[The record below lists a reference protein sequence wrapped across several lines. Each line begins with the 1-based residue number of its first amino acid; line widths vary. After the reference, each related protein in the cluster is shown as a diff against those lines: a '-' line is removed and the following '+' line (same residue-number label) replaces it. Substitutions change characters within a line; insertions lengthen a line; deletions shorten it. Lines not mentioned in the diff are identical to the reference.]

1 MNSDISEKEKYA
13 MSVAFNAVEISNRM
27 RSTGTVAHAE
37 YVTQLAMGI
46 ADAEAEGLNEYDDY
60 SDCEELFNK
69 VAKWGEEN
77 QTVIGHSRTEYPR
90 ENAYKIAVAQAC
102 IRRISPTLTPTHQQ
116 P

>member
-13 MSVAFNAVEISNRM
+13 MGVAFNAVEIANRM

-60 SDCEELFNK
+60 SDCEELFDK
-69 VAKWGEEN
+69 VAKWGEAN
-77 QTVIGHSRTEYPR
+77 QTVHGGSRTEYPR
-90 ENAYKIAVAQAC
+90 RNAYQIAVTQAC
-102 IRRISPTLTPTHQQ
+102 LRRISPTLTQ
-116 P
+116 PHPQP